1 MENPPHQVELKDAI
15 IFILISAIGAVLVG
29 FILSFGFNAFTAT
42 DSFIF
47 QILLALVALIT
58 GWVVIGVFLNFLSSR
73 FLMPR
78 CFGARIMKSHFEEK
92 EEEIPQIS
100 IVTYL
105 ERNVSLILILVALLF
120 FVLPLWHEAS
130 GFIEYVYV
138 VLASLLGFSF
148 FSGYRRITSDAYLM
162 SKMNDPLS
170 L

>member
-1 MENPPHQVELKDAI
+1 MENPPPQVELKDAV
-15 IFILISAIGAVLVG
+15 IFILISTIGTVLVA
-29 FILSFGFNAFTAT
+29 FILSLGFKAFTAT
-42 DSFIF
+42 DAFVF
-47 QILLALVALIT
+47 QILLSLLALIAGYIIT
-58 GWVVIGVFLNFLSSR
+58 GVFLNFLSSR

-120 FVLPLWHEAS
+120 FLLPLWQEAR
-130 GFIEYVYV
+130 GFIEYIYV
-138 VLASLLGFSF
+138 VLASLLGFLL